1 MEQTFLFSSP
11 GIQYLQGTL
20 GVLYTEWFRF
30 GEYHHTGKLLT
41 MLHHH
46 HHHHHPS
53 LPSLF
58 SSAME
63 TVLAEYLSFIN
74 YIGCNF
80 FSLIHLAET
89 KGSNI
94 MLISMYQEIAT
105 DPLLFSFSTNNKE
118 IYLLTKCLLYVAFLL
133 ALLKSLASGVRL
145 PLTKNFFLWIRVNW
159 LPDKHDVVV
168 NRMADR

>member
-1 MEQTFLFSSP
+1 
-11 GIQYLQGTL
+11 
-20 GVLYTEWFRF
+20 
-30 GEYHHTGKLLT
+30 

-53 LPSLF
+53 LSSLF

-118 IYLLTKCLLYVAFLL
+118 IYLLSKCLLYVAFLL
-133 ALLKSLASGVRL
+133 ALLESLASGVRL
-145 PLTKNFFLWIRVNW
+145 PLTKKFFCESEWIGCRINMMWW
-159 LPDKHDVVV
+159 LIAWLTGSWSSVLVSEHCLE
-168 NRMADR
+168 R